1 MIQKTAVNALLNT
14 QQSSLRLNF
23 NTMILMRAQFADGK
37 LCFFFPF
44 CLDETEG
51 LWYNGMELESILV
64 VSHIVN

>member
-37 LCFFFPF
+37 LCFFCPF
-44 CLDETEG
+44 CLDEMEG
-51 LWYNGMELESILV
+51 LWYND
-64 VSHIVN
+64 